1 MTETQIRRR
10 ICVFSV
16 YIHHFEQATDTG
28 LKINLLQE
36 YNFIALDIFRKNIY
50 NKGIQNELEAW
61 LTFLSVDDPEMIVE
75 LLKRY
80 PRFQPMYEEIYE
92 MCRSTERVMGMFS
105 KELKELDDNTVEFMI
120 DELQE
125 MVDKERARAEEEKGR
140 ADRAEARTNEAEQ
153 EKRQALEKVKEI
165 QQKYEELLQQQSF
178 VYTFPKYRGH
188 RYVGGLIEYAETLA
202 KADGKDSVYISTNH
216 NGLYEKYG
224 YEFYQMM
231 KDIGGEDSRVYIKR
245 L

>member
-1 MTETQIRRR
+1 MAY
-10 ICVFSV
+10 VPV
-16 YIHHFEQATDTG
+16 G
-28 LKINLLQE
+28 
-36 YNFIALDIFRKNIY
+36 
-50 NKGIQNELEAW
+50 G
-61 LTFLSVDDPEMIVE
+61 
-75 LLKRY
+75 
-80 PRFQPMYEEIYE
+80 
-92 MCRSTERVMGMFS
+92 RSG
-105 KELKELDDNTVEFMI
+105 D
-120 DELQE
+120 
-125 MVDKERARAEEEKGR
+125 
-140 ADRAEARTNEAEQ
+140 DRAEAEKQQAVTQAEQ

-188 RYVGGLIEYAETLA
+188 RYVGRLIEYAETLA